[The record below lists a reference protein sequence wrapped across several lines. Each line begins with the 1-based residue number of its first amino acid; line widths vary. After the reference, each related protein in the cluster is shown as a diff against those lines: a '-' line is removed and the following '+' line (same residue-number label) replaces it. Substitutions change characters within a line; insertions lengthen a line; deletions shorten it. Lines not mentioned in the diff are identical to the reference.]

1 MKSVATRP
9 APLATGE
16 PDTESPALTLNRLT
30 VGFGRRQVL
39 REVSLTLRAGERVA
53 LLGPNGAGKTTLLR
67 TLATLQ
73 PSLGGSAHVGG
84 ADVATRKRAARR
96 HLGLVGHTPHLI
108 GHLSARE
115 NLDFL
120 ASLYGVANA
129 GSRVVEALEVVGL
142 ADLGD
147 RRARELS
154 RGQLQRLS
162 LAAAGLHHPA
172 VLLLDEPDA
181 SLDRDGV
188 RALPAMLDALCP
200 GSAVLLS
207 THDPDVAAQVAS
219 RRVLVDRGRVSEPG
233 PTGTAPAAA
242 QPASPSAR
250 AVPFFAA
257 AWRLLRKDALVEWRA
272 REQGPALVAFTL
284 LITVL
289 FDMAFVIPAAS
300 DAPAV
305 AAGVAWATLLLVA
318 SLSGVRLFGS
328 ERDANTLTCL
338 RLAPI
343 DQSAVFVAKYVVLT
357 THVLAVGLLQL
368 GLLSA
373 LLDLQLFQGGMFATL
388 GLVTIALSA
397 VTAMLSALALESRA
411 REVLMPLLAVP
422 LAIPVMLAGVGATLE
437 TLQGAPASGAAPW
450 FGLLAIVAAV
460 FLALSVLLYPHAV
473 DG

>member
-1 MKSVATRP
+1 MKPVATRP

-16 PDTESPALTLNRLT
+16 PDTAPPALTLNRLT
-30 VGFGRRQVL
+30 VGFGRRHVL
-39 REVSLTLRAGERVA
+39 RGVSLTLRAGERVA

-73 PSLGGSAHVGG
+73 PPLGGQAHVSG
-84 ADVATRKRAARR
+84 ADLSRRKREARR
-96 HLGLVGHTPHLI
+96 DIGFVGHTPHLV
-108 GHLSARE
+108 GHLTSRE
-115 NLDFL
+115 NLAFL

-129 GSRVVEALEVVGL
+129 ASRVAEALEVVGL
-142 ADLGD
+142 AVLAD

-181 SLDRDGV
+181 SLDRDAV
-188 RALPAMLDALCP
+188 RSLPAMLDALCP
-200 GSAVLLS
+200 ASAVLLS
-207 THDPDVAAQVAS
+207 THDPEVAARVAG
-219 RRVLVDRGRVSEPG
+219 RRVLVDRGRVSEPDSPG
-233 PTGTAPAAA
+233 AAPAA
-242 QPASPSAR
+242 QRVPPGAR
-250 AVPFFAA
+250 TVPFFAA
-257 AWRLLRKDALVEWRA
+257 AWTLLRKDALVEWRA
-272 REQGPALVAFTL
+272 REQAPALLAFTL

-343 DQSAVFVAKYVVLT
+343 DQSAVFVAKYVVLA
-357 THVLAVGLLQL
+357 THVLAVGLVQL
-368 GLLSA
+368 VLLSA
-373 LLDLQLFQGGMFATL
+373 LLDLQLFQGGMIATL

-437 TLQGAPASGAAPW
+437 TLQGAPAGGAAPW
-450 FGLLAIVAAV
+450 FGLLAVVAAV
-460 FLALSVLLYPHAV
+460 FLALSVPLYPHAV

>member
-1 MKSVATRP
+1 MET
-9 APLATGE
+9 
-16 PDTESPALTLNRLT
+16 PALTLNRLT
-30 VGFGRRQVL
+30 VGFGGRHVL
-39 REVSLTLRAGERVA
+39 RDVSLSLRAGERVA

-73 PSLGGSAHVGG
+73 RPLSGEAHITD
-84 ADVATRKRAARR
+84 ADVAKRRRAARR
-96 HLGLVGHTPHLI
+96 RLGFLGHTPHLV
-108 GHLSARE
+108 GHLTARE
-115 NLDFL
+115 NLAFL
-120 ASLYGVANA
+120 ASLYGVTNPD
-129 GSRVVEALEVVGL
+129 SRVVEVLQVVGL
-142 ADLGD
+142 ADLAD

-162 LAAAGLHHPA
+162 LAAAALHEPN

-181 SLDRDGV
+181 SLDRDAV

-207 THDPDVAAQVAS
+207 THDPEVAAQVAG
-219 RRVLVDRGRVSEPG
+219 RQVLVDRGRVIEEDS
-233 PTGTAPAAA
+233 PAAA
-242 QPASPSAR
+242 SSEQPAPTGVSDVSF
-250 AVPFFAA
+250 VAA
-257 AWRLLRKDALVEWRA
+257 AWSLLRKDALVEWRA
-272 REQGPALVAFTL
+272 REQAPALLAFAL

-289 FDMAFVIPAAS
+289 FDMAFVILAQA

-305 AAGVAWATLLLVA
+305 AAGVAWSTLLLVA

-343 DQSAVFVAKYVVLT
+343 DQSAVFVAKYVLLAA
-357 THVLAVGLLQL
+357 HVLAVGLVQL
-368 GLLSA
+368 ALLSL
-373 LLDLQLFQGGMFATL
+373 LLDLQLFQGGMLATL
-388 GLVTIALSA
+388 GLVAIALSA
-397 VTAMLSALALESRA
+397 VTAMQSALALESRA

-437 TLQGAPASGAAPW
+437 TLQGAPAGGAAPW
-450 FGLLAIVAAV
+450 LGLLAVVAAV
-460 FLALSVLLYPHAV
+460 FLSLSVLLYPHAV

>member
-1 MKSVATRP
+1 MKPVATRP

-16 PDTESPALTLNRLT
+16 PDTEPPALTLNRLT

-39 REVSLTLRAGERVA
+39 REVSLSLNPGERVA

-73 PSLGGSAHVGG
+73 PPLDGQASIGG
-84 ADVATRKRAARR
+84 ADVVRRKRAARR
-96 HLGLVGHTPHLI
+96 HLGFVGHTPHLI
-108 GHLSARE
+108 GHLTARE
-115 NLDFL
+115 NLAFL
-120 ASLYGVANA
+120 SSLYGVTNA
-129 GSRVVEALEVVGL
+129 GSRVAEALEVVGL
-142 ADLGD
+142 ADLAD

-162 LAAAGLHHPA
+162 LAAAALHHPT

-181 SLDRDGV
+181 SLDRDAV

-200 GSAVLLS
+200 ASAVLLS
-207 THDPDVAAQVAS
+207 THDPEVAAQVAN
-219 RRVLVDRGRVSEPG
+219 RRVIVDRGRVSEPDSSG
-233 PTGTAPAAA
+233 ARPAA
-242 QPASPSAR
+242 PSAPPG
-250 AVPFFAA
+250 ALSVPFFAA
-257 AWRLLRKDALVEWRA
+257 AWTLLRKDALVEWRA
-272 REQGPALVAFTL
+272 REQAPALLAFTL

-328 ERDANTLTCL
+328 ERDAGTLTCL

-343 DQSAVFVAKYVVLT
+343 DQSAVFAAKYVVLA
-357 THVLAVGLLQL
+357 THLLAVGLLQL
-368 GLLSA
+368 VLLSA
-373 LLDLQLFQGGMFATL
+373 LLDLQLLQGGMFATL
-388 GLVTIALSA
+388 GLVTISLSA

-437 TLQGAPASGAAPW
+437 TLQGAPAGGAAPW
-450 FGLLAIVAAV
+450 FGLLAVVAAV
-460 FLALSVLLYPHAV
+460 FLALSVLLYPYAV

>member
-1 MKSVATRP
+1 MNPVATRP
-9 APLATGE
+9 TPLATGK
-16 PDTESPALTLNRLT
+16 PIMQPSVLTLNRLT
-30 VGFGRRQVL
+30 VGFGRRHVI
-39 REVSLTLRAGERVA
+39 RDVSLSLRPADRVA
-53 LLGPNGAGKTTLLR
+53 VLGPNGAGKTTLLR

-73 PSLGGSAHVGG
+73 PPLGGQATVGG
-84 ADVATRKRAARR
+84 ADVVQRKREARR
-96 HLGLVGHTPHLI
+96 HVGFVGHTPHLI
-108 GHLSARE
+108 GHLTARE
-115 NLDFL
+115 NLAFL
-120 ASLYGVANA
+120 ASLYGLSNA
-129 GSRVVEALEVVGL
+129 GARVSEALRVVGL
-142 ADLGD
+142 DEIAN
-147 RRARELS
+147 RRVRELS

-181 SLDRDGV
+181 SLDRDAV
-188 RALPAMLDALCP
+188 RELPAMLDALCP

-207 THDPDVAAQVAS
+207 THDPDVAARAAGRS
-219 RRVLVDRGRVSEPG
+219 VLVDQGRVIEPDS
-233 PTGTAPAAA
+233 PGTAAPEP
-242 QPASPSAR
+242 PASTGATPVSF
-250 AVPFFAA
+250 VTT
-257 AWRLLRKDALVEWRA
+257 AWTLLRKDALVEWRA
-272 REQGPALVAFTL
+272 REQAPALLAFAL

-289 FDMAFVIPAAS
+289 FDMAFVILAQA

-343 DQSAVFVAKYVVLT
+343 DQSAVFVAKYVLLAA
-357 THVLAVGLLQL
+357 HVLVVGLVQL
-368 GLLSA
+368 ALLSV
-373 LLDLQLFQGGMFATL
+373 LLDLQLFQGGMLATL

-397 VTAMLSALALESRA
+397 VAAMQSALALESRA

-437 TLQGAPASGAAPW
+437 TLQGAPAGGAAPW
-450 FGLLAIVAAV
+450 LGLLAVVAAV

>member
-1 MKSVATRP
+1 MKPVATRP
-9 APLATGE
+9 APRAAGE
-16 PDTESPALTLNRLT
+16 PVTEPPVLTLNRLS
-30 VGFGRRQVL
+30 VGFGRRHVL
-39 REVSLTLRAGERVA
+39 RNVSLSLRAGERVA

-73 PSLGGSAHVGG
+73 PPLGGSTHIGG
-84 ADVATRKRAARR
+84 ADVAKHKRAVRR
-96 HLGLVGHTPHLI
+96 HIGFVGHTPHLI
-108 GHLSARE
+108 GHLTARE
-115 NLDFL
+115 NLAFL
-120 ASLYGVANA
+120 ASLYGVADA
-129 GSRVVEALEVVGL
+129 DSRVAEALQVVGL
-142 ADLGD
+142 ADLAD

-162 LAAAGLHHPA
+162 LAAAALHRPA
-172 VLLLDEPDA
+172 VVLLDEPDA
-181 SLDRDGV
+181 SLDRDAV

-207 THDPDVAAQVAS
+207 THDPEVAAQAAG
-219 RRVLVDRGRVSEPG
+219 RRVVVDRGRAVEHDSVETSP
-233 PTGTAPAAA
+233 PT
-242 QPASPSAR
+242 QPSPPETTGAS
-250 AVPFFAA
+250 FFAA
-257 AWRLLRKDALVEWRA
+257 AWTLLRKDTLVEWRA
-272 REQGPALVAFTL
+272 REQAPALLAFTL

-289 FDMAFVIPAAS
+289 FDMAFVILAQA

-305 AAGVAWATLLLVA
+305 AAGVAWSTLLLVA

-343 DQSAVFVAKYVVLT
+343 DQSAVFVAKYVVLAA
-357 THVLAVGLLQL
+357 HVLAVGLVQL
-368 GLLSA
+368 VLLSA
-373 LLDLQLFQGGMFATL
+373 LLDLQLLQGGMFATL

-397 VTAMLSALALESRA
+397 VTAMQSALALESRA

-437 TLQGAPASGAAPW
+437 TLQGAPAGGAAPW
-450 FGLLAIVAAV
+450 LGLLAVVAAV
-460 FLALSVLLYPHAV
+460 FLALSVLLYPYAV

>member
-1 MKSVATRP
+1 MSVATRP
-9 APLATGE
+9 TPLATGE
-16 PDTESPALTLNRLT
+16 PDTEPPVLTLTRLT

-39 REVSLTLRAGERVA
+39 RDVSLSVHSGERVA

-73 PSLGGSAHVGG
+73 PPLGGQASVGG
-84 ADVATRKRAARR
+84 ADVVRRKRAARR
-96 HLGLVGHTPHLI
+96 HIGFVGHTPHLI
-108 GHLSARE
+108 GHLTARE
-115 NLDFL
+115 NLAFL
-120 ASLYGVANA
+120 CSLYGVVNP
-129 GSRVVEALEVVGL
+129 GTRVAEALEVVRL
-142 ADLGD
+142 ADLAD

-162 LAAAGLHHPA
+162 LAAAALHEPA

-188 RALPAMLDALCP
+188 RTLPAMLDALCP

-207 THDPDVAAQVAS
+207 THDPEVAAQVA
-219 RRVLVDRGRVSEPG
+219 RRRAVVDRGRVVQSDQPVPNP
-233 PTGTAPAAA
+233 PTGQAPSRGTAI
-242 QPASPSAR
+242 S
-250 AVPFFAA
+250 FFGA
-257 AWRLLRKDALVEWRA
+257 AWTLLRKDALVEWRA
-272 REQGPALVAFTL
+272 REQVPALLAFAL

-289 FDMAFVIPAAS
+289 FDMAFVILAAA

-305 AAGVAWATLLLVA
+305 AAGVAWSTLLLVA

-328 ERDANTLTCL
+328 ERDANTFTCL

-343 DQSAVFVAKYVVLT
+343 DQSAVFVAKYVVLAA
-357 THVLAVGLLQL
+357 HVLVVGLVQL
-368 GLLSA
+368 ALLSA
-373 LLDLQLFQGGMFATL
+373 LLDLQLFQGGMLATL

-397 VTAMLSALALESRA
+397 VTAMQSALALQSRA
-411 REVLMPLLAVP
+411 REMLMPLLAVP

-437 TLQGAPASGAAPW
+437 TLQGAPAGGAAPW
-450 FGLLAIVAAV
+450 LGLLAVVAAV

>member
-1 MKSVATRP
+1 MNSVATRP
-9 APLATGE
+9 TPLATGE
-16 PDTESPALTLNRLT
+16 PDTESPALTLSRLS
-30 VGFGRRQVL
+30 VGFGRRSVL
-39 REVSLTLRAGERVA
+39 REVSLSLNSGERVA

-73 PSLGGSAHVGG
+73 PPLSGQARVGG
-84 ADVATRKRAARR
+84 TDLVGSKRVARR
-96 HLGLVGHTPHLI
+96 HIGFVGHTPHLI
-108 GHLSARE
+108 GHLTARE
-115 NLDFL
+115 NLAFL
-120 ASLYGVANA
+120 TSLYGVANA
-129 GSRVVEALEVVGL
+129 DSRVTEALEVVGL
-142 ADLGD
+142 ADLAD

-162 LAAAGLHHPA
+162 LAAAALHHPA

-207 THDPDVAAQVAS
+207 THDPEVAAQVAG
-219 RRVLVDRGRVSEPG
+219 RRAVVDRGRVVQADQPMPNPAIGKAPSS
-233 PTGTAPAAA
+233 GTAT
-242 QPASPSAR
+242 S
-250 AVPFFAA
+250 FFGA
-257 AWRLLRKDALVEWRA
+257 AWTLLRKDALVEWRA
-272 REQGPALVAFTL
+272 REQAPALLAFAL

-289 FDMAFVIPAAS
+289 FDMAFVILAAA

-305 AAGVAWATLLLVA
+305 AAGVAWSTLLLVA

-343 DQSAVFVAKYVVLT
+343 DQSAVFVAKYVVLVA
-357 THVLAVGLLQL
+357 HVLVVGLVQL
-368 GLLSA
+368 ALLSA
-373 LLDLQLFQGGMFATL
+373 LLDLQLFQGGMLATL

-397 VTAMLSALALESRA
+397 VTAMQSALALQSRA
-411 REVLMPLLAVP
+411 REMLMPLLAVP

-437 TLQGAPASGAAPW
+437 TLQGAPAGGAAPW
-450 FGLLAIVAAV
+450 LGLLAVVAAV

>member
-1 MKSVATRP
+1 MNSVATRP
-9 APLATGE
+9 TPLATGE
-16 PDTESPALTLNRLT
+16 PDTEPPALTLNRLT
-30 VGFGRRQVL
+30 VGFGRRSVL
-39 REVSLTLRAGERVA
+39 RDVSLSLNSGERVA

-73 PSLGGSAHVGG
+73 PPLSGQARVGG
-84 ADVATRKRAARR
+84 ADVVQRKRVARR
-96 HLGLVGHTPHLI
+96 HIGFVGHTPHLI
-108 GHLSARE
+108 GHLTARE
-115 NLDFL
+115 NLAFL

-129 GSRVVEALEVVGL
+129 DSRVTEALEVVGL
-142 ADLGD
+142 ADLAD

-162 LAAAGLHHPA
+162 LAAAALHHPA

-207 THDPDVAAQVAS
+207 THDPEVAAQVAG
-219 RRVLVDRGRVSEPG
+219 RRAVVDRGRVVQADQPMPNPAIGKAPSS
-233 PTGTAPAAA
+233 GTAT
-242 QPASPSAR
+242 S
-250 AVPFFAA
+250 FFGA
-257 AWRLLRKDALVEWRA
+257 AWTLLRKDALVEWRA
-272 REQGPALVAFTL
+272 REQAPALLAFAL

-289 FDMAFVIPAAS
+289 FDMAFVILAAA

-305 AAGVAWATLLLVA
+305 AAGVAWSTLLLVA
-318 SLSGVRLFGS
+318 SLSGVRLFGA
-328 ERDANTLTCL
+328 ERDANTFTCL

-343 DQSAVFVAKYVVLT
+343 DQSAVFVAKYVVLAA
-357 THVLAVGLLQL
+357 HVLVVGLVQL
-368 GLLSA
+368 ALLSA
-373 LLDLQLFQGGMFATL
+373 LLDLQLFQGGMLATL

-397 VTAMLSALALESRA
+397 VTAMQSALALQSRA
-411 REVLMPLLAVP
+411 REMLMPLLAVP

-437 TLQGAPASGAAPW
+437 TLQGAPAGGAAPW
-450 FGLLAIVAAV
+450 LGLLAVVAAV

>member
-1 MKSVATRP
+1 VKSVATRP

-16 PDTESPALTLNRLT
+16 PETPPPALTLNRLT
-30 VGFGRRQVL
+30 VGFGRRHVL
-39 REVSLTLRAGERVA
+39 RDVSLTLRQGERVA

-73 PSLGGSAHVGG
+73 PSLGGLASIGG
-84 ADVATRKRAARR
+84 TDLARRKREARR
-96 HLGLVGHTPHLI
+96 HIGFVGHTPHLV
-108 GHLSARE
+108 GHLTARE
-115 NLDFL
+115 NLAFL
-120 ASLYGVANA
+120 ASLYGVADA
-129 GSRVVEALEVVGL
+129 ASRVAEALDVVGL
-142 ADLGD
+142 DDLAD

-162 LAAAGLHHPA
+162 LAAAALHHPA

-181 SLDRDGV
+181 SLDRDAV
-188 RALPAMLDALCP
+188 RKLPAILHALCP
-200 GSAVLLS
+200 ASAVLLS
-207 THDPDVAAQVAS
+207 THDPEVAAQVAG
-219 RRVLVDRGRVSEPG
+219 RQVVVDRGQVIESGQPG
-233 PTGTAPAAA
+233 STPQAHQTPTGGPGV
-242 QPASPSAR
+242 S
-250 AVPFFAA
+250 FFGA
-257 AWRLLRKDALVEWRA
+257 AWALLRKDALVEWRA
-272 REQGPALVAFTL
+272 REQAPALLAFTL

-343 DQSAVFVAKYVVLT
+343 DQSAVFVAKYVVLA
-357 THVLAVGLLQL
+357 THVLIVGLVQL
-368 GLLSA
+368 ALLSA
-373 LLDLQLFQGGMFATL
+373 LLDLQLFQGGMLATL

-437 TLQGAPASGAAPW
+437 TLQGAPAGGAAPW
-450 FGLLAIVAAV
+450 LGLLAVVAAV
-460 FLALSVLLYPHAV
+460 FLALSVLLYPYAV

>member
-1 MKSVATRP
+1 MKPVATRP
-9 APLATGE
+9 TPLATGE
-16 PDTESPALTLNRLT
+16 PDTEPPALTLNRLT
-30 VGFGRRQVL
+30 VGFGRRHVL
-39 REVSLTLRAGERVA
+39 RNVSLSLGAGERVA

-73 PSLGGSAHVGG
+73 PSLGGQASVGG
-84 ADVATRKRAARR
+84 ADVVQRKRAARR
-96 HLGLVGHTPHLI
+96 HIGFVGHTPHLI

-115 NLDFL
+115 NLAFL
-120 ASLYGVANA
+120 ASLYAVPNA
-129 GSRVVEALEVVGL
+129 GSRVAEALRVVGL
-142 ADLGD
+142 ADIAD

-162 LAAAGLHHPA
+162 LAAAALHHPA

-181 SLDRDGV
+181 SLDRDAV
-188 RALPAMLDALCP
+188 RGLPAMLDALCP

-207 THDPDVAAQVAS
+207 THDPEVAAQMGG
-219 RRVLVDRGRVSEPG
+219 RRVVVDRGRVVQADHPVPSPATG
-233 PTGTAPAAA
+233 KAPPRGTAI
-242 QPASPSAR
+242 S
-250 AVPFFAA
+250 FFGA
-257 AWRLLRKDALVEWRA
+257 AWALLRKDALVEWRA
-272 REQGPALVAFTL
+272 REQAPALLAFTL

-343 DQSAVFVAKYVVLT
+343 DQSAVFLAKYVLLAA
-357 THVLAVGLLQL
+357 HVLAVGLVQL
-368 GLLSA
+368 VLLSA
-373 LLDLQLFQGGMFATL
+373 LLDLQLLQGGMFATL
-388 GLVTIALSA
+388 GLATLALSA
-397 VTAMLSALALESRA
+397 VAAMQSALAMESRA
-411 REVLMPLLAVP
+411 REVLMPLLSVP

-437 TLQGAPASGAAPW
+437 TLQGAPAAGAAPW

>member
-1 MKSVATRP
+1 M
-9 APLATGE
+9 AP
-16 PDTESPALTLNRLT
+16 PALTLNHLT
-30 VGFGRRQVL
+30 VGFGRRYVV
-39 REVSLTLRAGERVA
+39 REASLSMGAGERVA

-73 PSLGGSAHVGG
+73 PPLGGQANVGG
-84 ADVATRKRAARR
+84 ADIVHRRREARR
-96 HLGLVGHTPHLI
+96 DIGFVGHTPHLM
-108 GHLSARE
+108 GHLTARE
-115 NLDFL
+115 NLAFL
-120 ASLYGVANA
+120 ASLYGVADA
-129 GSRVVEALEVVGL
+129 GSRVAEALQVVGL
-142 ADLGD
+142 ADMAE

-162 LAAAGLHHPA
+162 LAAAALHHPA
-172 VLLLDEPDA
+172 ALLLDEPDA
-181 SLDRDGV
+181 SLDRDAV

-200 GSAVLLS
+200 ASAVLLS
-207 THDPDVAAQVAS
+207 THDPEVAAQVAE
-219 RRVLVDRGRVSEPG
+219 RRVLVDRGRVIEPDSPG
-233 PTGTAPAAA
+233 DARPA
-242 QPASPSAR
+242 QPAPTGAR
-250 AVPFFAA
+250 GVSFFAA
-257 AWRLLRKDALVEWRA
+257 AWTLLRKDALVEWRA
-272 REQGPALVAFTL
+272 REQAPALLAFTL

-289 FDMAFVIPAAS
+289 FDMAFVIPAAA

-343 DQSAVFVAKYVVLT
+343 DQSAVFVAKYAILAA
-357 THVLAVGLLQL
+357 HVLAVGLVQL
-368 GLLSA
+368 VLLSV
-373 LLDLQLFQGGMFATL
+373 LLDLQLFQGGVLATL

-397 VTAMLSALALESRA
+397 VTAMQSALALESRA

-437 TLQGAPASGAAPW
+437 TLQGAPAAGAAPW

-460 FLALSVLLYPHAV
+460 FLAVSLLLYPYAV